1 VAFSNDEESA
11 SMEAVLAD
19 EGIHLIAGSKR
30 HEVSISDEGRVL
42 DFSALT
48 ARLEQARP
56 TESPL
61 DDTDG
66 TAVGRASDGAS
77 GDSAERP
84 TGLANIQTVDITGTG
99 DNVLKLSLDDVLAFG
114 EADLF
119 HDSEHDAKQML
130 VKGNE
135 GDIVDLSG
143 LVGEGDPGEWA
154 AQGAVTVAGV
164 VYTVYQ
170 HSSLQ
175 GELLVQE
182 GVITN
187 LV

>member
-1 VAFSNDEESA
+1 
-11 SMEAVLAD
+11 MEAVLAD
-19 EGIHLIAGSKR
+19 EGIHLIAGSER

-61 DDTDG
+61 DDT
-66 TAVGRASDGAS
+66 DGAS